1 MKKINLKKV
10 VASVAALSVVGC
22 MAAIPTS
29 AASNGITLDI
39 DKVELTMAELQ
50 AMGNKVPVW
59 FNLNDNAGISAV
71 EYGVTV
77 DSRITSY
84 TVVNSSMVASA
95 LGLSEAPSERMEVSK
110 DGDFSWLGLASGKMI
125 PGKMKMVCYY
135 VTIPD
140 DAKPGDKFDIKYSK
154 DNGAHLGGTADKF
167 QIWENRT
174 KEDILG
180 NTVSTA
186 DYVAAGTVD
195 VTDGYVYIL
204 PEETTTTAA
213 TTTTTEATTTTTQAT
228 TTTTAATTTTTA
240 ATTTTTAPTTTTT
253 GGSTSTSVSTTT
265 GTGTGTT
272 ASTAKTTA
280 TTKAT
285 TKATTAGGSPKT
297 GSGDVMPI
305 AATAAAVAVLGGV
318 ALVAKKK
325 ND

>member
-1 MKKINLKKV
+1 MKKINFKKV
-10 VASVAALSVVGC
+10 VASVAALAMIGAV
-22 MAAIPTS
+22 AAIPAS
-29 AASNGITLDI
+29 AASNGVTLEIDQVKLTLD
-39 DKVELTMAELQ
+39 ELKAQ
-50 AMGNKVPVW
+50 NYQVPVYI
-59 FNLNDNAGISAV
+59 NLTDNAGISAV
-71 EYGVTV
+71 EFGLNVDARITDYTLVKNATVAKRLGVTAPDV
-77 DSRITSY
+77 SMTSS
-84 TVVNSSMVASA
+84 TAGA
-95 LGLSEAPSERMEVSK
+95 
-110 DGDFSWLGLASGKMI
+110 FSWLGLASDSMLTGELSMI
-125 PGKMKMVCYY
+125 CVY
-135 VTIPD
+135 VTIPQ
-140 DAKPGDKFDIKYSK
+140 DAAPGDKYDIKYSK
-154 DNGAHLGGTADKF
+154 DNGAHLGGTADKSE
-167 QIWENRT
+167 IWENRA
-174 KEDILG
+174 KEDDMG
-180 NTVSTA
+180 NAVSAA

-213 TTTTTEATTTTTQAT
+213 TTTTTAAT

-240 ATTTTTAPTTTTT
+240 PTTTTTAPTTTTT

>member
-39 DKVELTMAELQ
+39 DKVELTLAELQ

-59 FNLNDNAGISAV
+59 INLTDNAGISSV

-95 LGLSEAPSERMEVSK
+95 LGLSESPSVSMEVSK
-110 DGDFSWLGLASGKMI
+110 DGDFSWLGFASGKMV

-140 DAKPGDKFDIKYSK
+140 DAKPGDKYDIKYSK

-167 QIWENRT
+167 EIWENRT
-174 KEDILG
+174 LEDILG
-180 NTVSTA
+180 NAVSTA
-186 DYVAAGTVD
+186 NYVTAGTVD
-195 VTDGYVYIL
+195 VSDGYVYIL
-204 PEETTTTAA
+204 PEETTTTEA

-240 ATTTTTAPTTTTT
+240 ATTTTTAAT
-253 GGSTSTSVSTTT
+253 TSTTAATTTTT
-265 GTGTGTT
+265 GTGTTT
-272 ASTAKTTA
+272 GKASTTTAKTTA